1 MTNFE
6 IQLEALNERLA
17 AALEAG
23 QPTADIRAAIRQLG
37 TRAAAAEAQREQD
50 DARADQCRAEAIQR
64 RADEI
69 TSAALSAVSNHAN
82 QFSLKESA

>member
-23 QPTADIRAAIRQLG
+23 QPTADIRAAIHQLG
-37 TRAAAAEAQREQD
+37 TRAAAAEAQRQHD
-50 DARADQCRAEAIQR
+50 DARAEQCRAEAIQR
-64 RADEI
+64 RANEI
-69 TSAALSAVSNHAN
+69 AGAALSAITNHAN